1 MEPKNW
7 GKFGWGFI
15 HNVALGYSVDLTYMK
30 KEQYRKF
37 FEVIGDVL
45 PCLDCQD
52 HYKEMIANYQP
63 ILIDKQ
69 SLFKWTVDIHNKVNE
84 RINKKQITLDE
95 AYNIWTKPNI
105 IEKKELPTD
114 NKLYYLLL
122 IFFLT
127 LLVCVL
133 IILYFY
139 RPENSQP
146 SKPSIT

>member
-15 HNVALGYSVDLTYMK
+15 HNVALGYPEDLTYMQ

-52 HYKEMIANYQP
+52 HYKEMIADYQP
-63 ILIDKQ
+63 IMTNKET
-69 SLFKWTVDIHNKVNE
+69 LFKWTVDIHNKVNE

-95 AYNIWTKPNI
+95 AYNIWKNTNI
-105 IEKKELPTD
+105 IEKKELTPD
-114 NKLYYLLL
+114 NKLYYLSL
-122 IFFLT
+122 IFFLI

-133 IILYFY
+133 IILYFHT
-139 RPENSQP
+139 P
-146 SKPSIT
+146 

>member
-7 GKFGWGFI
+7 GKFGWGFM
-15 HNVALGYSVDLTYMK
+15 HNVALGYPNDLTYMK

-52 HYKEMIANYQP
+52 HYKEMVVDYPP
-63 ILIDKQ
+63 IMINKDT
-69 SLFKWTVDIHNKVNE
+69 LFKWTVDIHNKVNE

-95 AYNIWTKPNI
+95 AYNIWKNTNI
-105 IEKKELPTD
+105 IEKKELTPD
-114 NKLYYLLL
+114 NKLYYLSL
-122 IFFLT
+122 IFFLI

-133 IILYFY
+133 IILYFHI
-139 RPENSQP
+139 P
-146 SKPSIT
+146 

>member
-15 HNVALGYSVDLTYMK
+15 HNVALGYPEDLTYMK

-52 HYKEMIANYQP
+52 HYKEMIADYPP
-63 ILIDKQ
+63 IMTNKDT
-69 SLFKWTVDIHNKVNE
+69 LFKWTVDIHNKVNE

-95 AYNIWTKPNI
+95 AYSIWKNTNT
-105 IEKKELPTD
+105 IEKKELTPN
-114 NKLYYLLL
+114 NKLYYLSL
-122 IFFLT
+122 IFFLI

-139 RPENSQP
+139 TP
-146 SKPSIT
+146 